1 MNHDPSD
8 PLISKNRAKSQQTIA
23 AAIQNDPTNS
33 DLPKIIAAGR
43 GKWAEQILDLAF
55 ANGLKVRQDPAL
67 ANILASIEL
76 DSPIPTEAI
85 MAVAEILAYVYQV
98 DGKTVPLSEDP
109 FRLGDND

>member
-1 MNHDPSD
+1 MNEEKP
-8 PLISKNRAKSQQTIA
+8 PPKATSKQTVA
-23 AAIQNDPTNS
+23 AAIQNDPRTG
-33 DLPKIIAAGR
+33 DLPKIIATGR

-85 MAVAEILAYVYQV
+85 MAVAEILAYVY
-98 DGKTVPLSEDP
+98 KSEGATPDSDEP
-109 FRLGDND
+109 FKLKDKE